1 MDKGDS
7 NSASPGPMSASR
19 YKQLASQIAGRQKT
33 IDEIDRKDIDPGVT
47 QLQLIIAFD
56 EKLKE
61 MASIKDA

>member
-19 YKQLASQIAGRQKT
+19 YKQLATQIAGRQKT
-33 IDEIDRKDIDPGVT
+33 IDEIDRKEVDPGVT